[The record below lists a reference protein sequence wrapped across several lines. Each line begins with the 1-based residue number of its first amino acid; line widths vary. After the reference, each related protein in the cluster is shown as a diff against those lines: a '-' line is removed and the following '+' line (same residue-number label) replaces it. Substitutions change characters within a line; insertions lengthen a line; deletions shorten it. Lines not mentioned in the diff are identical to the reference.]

1 MKRTFIIFKTFANI
15 FFKDRVNLFLIFF
28 FNAFLMIIFGISIQ
42 DKYIMSINLGI
53 IDKAQNDKSRDAIQ
67 NLSRQPN
74 IIIKEYINESE
85 LHNEIK
91 LGQLV
96 AGIIIDQNSTT
107 NTTNLQL
114 LADPSRKMWIDFLEP
129 VLKLSLINDK
139 DIINNNI
146 NLKTEYIQSTN
157 LRFFDFIFP
166 GLLIFSIM
174 QVGMS
179 GGIMLLVQK
188 KSESLKR
195 LQITP
200 LKKWEFLLGYISCY
214 LCIMILQVI
223 GYILLAYAL
232 FDYVFIGNYFQISF
246 ILIFTSLFFI
256 GLGILLCN
264 FSSTIENGNNFN
276 RFFIFPASFLCGVFI
291 PISTL
296 PSVVQKIALIH
307 PLTYFV
313 DIMRSIANYGQNIL
327 NIPIPLIVLSIVFIL
342 IITVAIRTF
351 KWQQKN
357 S

>member
-1 MKRTFIIFKTFANI
+1 
-15 FFKDRVNLFLIFF
+15 
-28 FNAFLMIIFGISIQ
+28 
-42 DKYIMSINLGI
+42 
-53 IDKAQNDKSRDAIQ
+53 
-67 NLSRQPN
+67 
-74 IIIKEYINESE
+74 
-85 LHNEIK
+85 
-91 LGQLV
+91 
-96 AGIIIDQNSTT
+96 
-107 NTTNLQL
+107 
-114 LADPSRKMWIDFLEP
+114 
-129 VLKLSLINDK
+129 
-139 DIINNNI
+139 
-146 NLKTEYIQSTN
+146 
-157 LRFFDFIFP
+157 
-166 GLLIFSIM
+166 
-174 QVGMS
+174 
-179 GGIMLLVQK
+179 
-188 KSESLKR
+188 
-195 LQITP
+195 
-200 LKKWEFLLGYISCY
+200 
-214 LCIMILQVI
+214 MILQVI